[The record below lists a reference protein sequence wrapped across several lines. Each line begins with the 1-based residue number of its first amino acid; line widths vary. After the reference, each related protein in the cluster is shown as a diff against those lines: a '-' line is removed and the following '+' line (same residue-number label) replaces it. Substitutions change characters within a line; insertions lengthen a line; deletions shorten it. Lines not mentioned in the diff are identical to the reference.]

1 MMLLIATVRPEY
13 RPEERNALDKRE
25 LPDENT
31 WVFDEYSKLREIITK
46 IIDPMEAYI
55 LTYNRF

>member
-1 MMLLIATVRPEY
+1 MLLKATIRPEY
-13 RPEERNALDKRE
+13 RPEEPNSFDKRE

-31 WVFDEYSKLREIITK
+31 WIFDEYSKLREIITK

>member
-1 MMLLIATVRPEY
+1 MLLKATIRPEY
-13 RPEERNALDKRE
+13 RPEEPNSLDKRE

-55 LTYNRF
+55 LTYDRF